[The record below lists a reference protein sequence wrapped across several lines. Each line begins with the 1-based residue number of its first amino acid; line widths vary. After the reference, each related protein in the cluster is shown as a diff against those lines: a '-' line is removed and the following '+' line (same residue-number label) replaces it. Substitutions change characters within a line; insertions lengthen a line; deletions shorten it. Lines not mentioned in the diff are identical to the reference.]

1 MIELRARDLKVGD
14 NFTVDQ
20 GETWNEVESISS
32 SLDEKG
38 RRTFFVRQTTCNE
51 RGAVSVLSTKSAL
64 FLTPSCFVI
73 VR

>member
-1 MIELRARDLKVGD
+1 
-14 NFTVDQ
+14 
-20 GETWNEVESISS
+20 VESISS

-38 RRTFFVRQTTCNE
+38 RRTFFVRQTTYNE
-51 RGAVSVLSTKSAL
+51 RGVASVLSTKSAL

>member
-14 NFTVDQ
+14 EFTVDQ

-51 RGAVSVLSTKSAL
+51 HGAVSVLSTKSVL